1 MKKGILFICLF
12 FVCCNFYAQK
22 KEVVVIETN
31 YDMPAFDN
39 PQAVLIDKNKVDGR
53 SASIVRI
60 TNYSKFRSI
69 EFEVFVHSPLT
80 SSWES
85 LGIQRVSG
93 FDTDVKFGQQY
104 PQLGQYRYFA
114 VVPKSA
120 NKDDLQYKIEK
131 KGGRLQITLFN
142 PGVDMYA
149 EPLPFH
155 EAPNAFVFNKDLL
168 PDDSNENICL
178 QNMTSNQV
186 VSVIIFGWNQ
196 KKFQWIR
203 LYSIAAQ
210 AGQTTKYRTNDSK
223 PFTKYKYLALV
234 ASNNKKYEYSFSE
247 RHDDWY
253 ISVQETF

>member
-1 MKKGILFICLF
+1 MKKEILFICLLF
-12 FVCCNFYAQK
+12 ICCNFYAQQ

-39 PQAVLIDKNKVDGR
+39 PQAVLIDKNNVDGR

-85 LGIQRVSG
+85 LGVQRVSG

-104 PQLGQYRYFA
+104 PNLEQYRYFA
-114 VVPKSA
+114 VVPKSV
-120 NKDDLQYKIEK
+120 NKNDLQYKIEK
-131 KGGRLQITLFN
+131 KGGKLDVSLFN
-142 PGVDMYA
+142 QGVDMYA

-155 EAPNAFVFNKDLL
+155 EASNAFVFTKDLL
-168 PDDSNENICL
+168 PHGAKENICL
-178 QNMTSNQV
+178 ENKTSNTI
-186 VSVIIFGWNQ
+186 VSVSIYGWNQ
-196 KKFQWIR
+196 KKLQWVR
-203 LYSIAAQ
+203 LSSIAAHKDEP
-210 AGQTTKYRTNDSK
+210 AKNEPNDKY
-223 PFTKYKYLALV
+223 TKYKYLSIV
-234 ASNNKKYEYSFSE
+234 SSDNKKYEYSFRE